1 MPKLLLAEDDEFS
14 RDMLTRRLE
23 KAGYEM
29 IAACDGKEAV
39 LSARLHHPDLILMD
53 LDMPVMDGKSA
64 IRALKSDPHTFK
76 IPVLVLTAHA
86 TPAYVADAVEAG
98 CGAYETK
105 PIVLRHLI
113 ERIEELLVK
122 SRHAGAPLPP
132 APSQAPDQP
141 PVLATPAQSAAGEP
155 RDPAPSP

>member
-64 IRALKSDPHTFK
+64 IRALKSDPHLFK

-86 TPAYVADAVEAG
+86 T
-98 CGAYETK
+98 
-105 PIVLRHLI
+105 RHLI

-122 SRHAGAPLPP
+122 SRHAGVPVFP
-132 APSQAPDQP
+132 APSHAADQP
-141 PVLATPAQSAAGEP
+141 PALATPAQSAAAEP
-155 RDPAPSP
+155 KDPAPSP